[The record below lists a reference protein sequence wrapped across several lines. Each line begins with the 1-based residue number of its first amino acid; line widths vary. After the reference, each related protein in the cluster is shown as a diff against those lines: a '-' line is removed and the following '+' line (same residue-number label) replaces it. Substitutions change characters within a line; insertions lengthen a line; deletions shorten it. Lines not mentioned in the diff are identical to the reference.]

1 MPCAATRQAASRSP
15 RSSSCRAP
23 AGCRAMEVLVA
34 VETVLLA
41 LVVLLGAGLLRTH
54 AEILR
59 RLGPP
64 GAESN
69 ESESLL
75 PEPPAVVTTRAPAD
89 IAGTTLDGDAVKV
102 TLGAAAPPTLVAFL
116 TSGCAVCGNFWD
128 DMRRGRHAEHL
139 DRDMRLVVVTKD
151 TSHESPS
158 KLERLRPDDVPLV
171 MSTAAWDA
179 HRVPAAPYF
188 VYVEGGLVQGEGS
201 PTTWKQIAS
210 LLRDAEHDARYANGD
225 ERTDRIDELL
235 EASGIGPGDPS
246 LYPDEER
253 PH

>member
-1 MPCAATRQAASRSP
+1 
-15 RSSSCRAP
+15 
-23 AGCRAMEVLVA
+23 MEVLVA

-41 LVVLLGAGLLRTH
+41 LLVLLVAGLLRSH

-59 RLGPP
+59 RLGP
-64 GAESN
+64 GTESTD
-69 ESESLL
+69 SVL
-75 PEPPAVVTTRAPAD
+75 PEPPEVVTTRAPAD
-89 IAGTTLDGDAVKV
+89 IAGTTLEGDAVKV

-139 DRDMRLVVVTKD
+139 GRDMRLVVVTKD

-158 KLERLRPDDVPLV
+158 KLERLRPDEVPLV

-179 HRVPAAPYF
+179 HQVPAAPYF

-201 PTTWKQIAS
+201 ATTWKQIAS

-225 ERTDRIDELL
+225 ERTDRIDEVL
-235 EASGIGPGDPS
+235 EASGIGPGHPS
-246 LYPDEER
+246 LYPGEER
-253 PH
+253 PQ

>member
-1 MPCAATRQAASRSP
+1 
-15 RSSSCRAP
+15 
-23 AGCRAMEVLVA
+23 MEVLVA

-41 LVVLLGAGLLRTH
+41 LLVLLVAGLLRSH

-59 RLGPP
+59 RLGP
-64 GAESN
+64 GEDSV
-69 ESESLL
+69 L
-75 PEPPAVVTTRAPAD
+75 PEPPEVVTTRAPAD
-89 IAGTTLDGDAVKV
+89 IAGTTLEGDAVKV

-139 DRDMRLVVVTKD
+139 GREMRLVVVTKD

-158 KLERLRPDDVPLV
+158 KLARLRSDDVPLV

-179 HRVPAAPYF
+179 HQVPAAPYF

-201 PTTWKQIAS
+201 ATTWKQIAS
-210 LLRDAEHDARYANGD
+210 LLRDAEHDARYAGGD
-225 ERTDRIDELL
+225 ERTDRIDEIL
-235 EASGIGPGDPS
+235 EASGIGPGHPS
-246 LYPDEER
+246 LYPSGEPEE
-253 PH
+253 P

>member
-1 MPCAATRQAASRSP
+1 
-15 RSSSCRAP
+15 
-23 AGCRAMEVLVA
+23 MEVLVA

-41 LVVLLGAGLLRTH
+41 LLVLLVAGLLRSH

-64 GAESN
+64 DESRSG
-69 ESESLL
+69 SEPVL
-75 PEPPAVVTTRAPAD
+75 PEPPQVITTRAPAD
-89 IAGTTLDGDAVKV
+89 IAGTTLEGDAVQV
-102 TLGAAAPPTLVAFL
+102 SLGAATPPTLVAFL

-139 DRDMRLVVVTKD
+139 DGDMRLVVVTKD

-158 KLERLRPDDVPLV
+158 KLERLRPDDVPVV
-171 MSTAAWDA
+171 MSSAAWEA

-188 VYVEGGLVQGEGS
+188 VFVEGGLVQGEGS
-201 PTTWKQIAS
+201 ATTWKQIAS
-210 LLRDAEHDARYANGD
+210 LMRDAEHDAKYAANGD
-225 ERTDRIDELL
+225 ERTDRIDEIL

-246 LYPDEER
+246 LYPAGEAEEPR
-253 PH
+253 R

>member
-1 MPCAATRQAASRSP
+1 
-15 RSSSCRAP
+15 
-23 AGCRAMEVLVA
+23 MEVVVA

-41 LVVLLGAGLLRTH
+41 LLVLLVAGLLRSH

-64 GAESN
+64 DEQGSGNDAV
-69 ESESLL
+69 L
-75 PEPPAVVTTRAPAD
+75 PDPPAVVNTRAPAD
-89 IAGTTLDGDAVKV
+89 IAGTTLEGDAVKV
-102 TLGAAAPPTLVAFL
+102 SLGAAAPPTLVAFL

-158 KLERLRPDDVPLV
+158 KLDRLRPDDVPVV
-171 MSTAAWDA
+171 MSSAAWGA

-188 VYVEGGLVQGEGS
+188 VFVEGGLVQGEGS
-201 PTTWKQIAS
+201 AT
-210 LLRDAEHDARYANGD
+210 
-225 ERTDRIDELL
+225 
-235 EASGIGPGDPS
+235 
-246 LYPDEER
+246 
-253 PH
+253 

>member
-1 MPCAATRQAASRSP
+1 
-15 RSSSCRAP
+15 
-23 AGCRAMEVLVA
+23 MEVLVA

-41 LVVLLGAGLLRTH
+41 LLVLLVAGLLRSH

-59 RLGPP
+59 RLGP
-64 GAESN
+64 GAESHGGDDDAV
-69 ESESLL
+69 L
-75 PEPPAVVTTRAPAD
+75 PDPPAVITTRAPAD
-89 IAGTTLDGDAVKV
+89 IAGTTLEGDAVKV
-102 TLGAAAPPTLVAFL
+102 SLGAAAPPTLVAFL

-128 DMRRGRHAEHL
+128 DMRRGRHAAHL

-179 HRVPAAPYF
+179 HQVPAAPYF

-201 PTTWKQIAS
+201 ATTWKQIAS
-210 LLRDAEHDARYANGD
+210 LLRDAEHDAKHAANGE
-225 ERTDRIDELL
+225 ERTDRIDEIL
-235 EASGIGPGDPS
+235 EASGVGPGHPS
-246 LYPDEER
+246 LYPGDEGR
-253 PH
+253 G

>member
-1 MPCAATRQAASRSP
+1 
-15 RSSSCRAP
+15 
-23 AGCRAMEVLVA
+23 MEVLVA

-41 LVVLLGAGLLRTH
+41 LLVLLVAGLLRSH

-64 GAESN
+64 GAEAGEGN
-69 ESESLL
+69 ESLL
-75 PEPPAVVTTRAPAD
+75 PEPPSVVTTRAPAD
-89 IAGTTLDGDAVKV
+89 VAGTTLEGDAVKV

-128 DMRRGRHAEHL
+128 DMRRGRHTEHL
-139 DRDMRLVVVTKD
+139 GRDMRLVVVTKD

-171 MSTAAWDA
+171 MSSAAWDA

-201 PTTWKQIAS
+201 ATTWKQIAS
-210 LLRDAEHDARYANGD
+210 LMRDAEHDARYAGGD
-225 ERTDRIDELL
+225 ERTDRIDEIL
-235 EASGIGPGDPS
+235 EASGIAPGDPS
-246 LYPDEER
+246 LYPGEER
-253 PH
+253 SH

>member
-1 MPCAATRQAASRSP
+1 
-15 RSSSCRAP
+15 
-23 AGCRAMEVLVA
+23 MEVLVA

-41 LVVLLGAGLLRTH
+41 LLVLLVAGLLRSH

-59 RLGPP
+59 RLGP
-64 GAESN
+64 GAESHGGDDDAV
-69 ESESLL
+69 L
-75 PEPPAVVTTRAPAD
+75 PDPPAVITTRAPAD
-89 IAGTTLDGDAVKV
+89 IAGTTLEGDAVKV
-102 TLGAAAPPTLVAFL
+102 SLGAAAPPTLVAFL

-139 DRDMRLVVVTKD
+139 GADMRLVVVTKD

-158 KLERLRPDDVPLV
+158 KLERLRPEDVPLV

-201 PTTWKQIAS
+201 ATTWKQIAS
-210 LLRDAEHDARYANGD
+210 LLRDAEHDAKHAAANGD
-225 ERTDRIDELL
+225 ERTDRIDEVL
-235 EASGIGPGDPS
+235 EASGIGPGHPS
-246 LYPDEER
+246 LYPGEE
-253 PH
+253 PE

>member
-1 MPCAATRQAASRSP
+1 
-15 RSSSCRAP
+15 
-23 AGCRAMEVLVA
+23 MEVLVA

-41 LVVLLGAGLLRTH
+41 LLVLLVAGLLRSH

-59 RLGPP
+59 RLGPGTEP
-64 GAESN
+64 ADDPV
-69 ESESLL
+69 L
-75 PEPPAVVTTRAPAD
+75 PEPPAVVATRAPAD
-89 IAGTTLDGDAVKV
+89 IAGTTLEGDAVKV

-139 DRDMRLVVVTKD
+139 GADMRLVVVTKD

-171 MSTAAWDA
+171 MSTTAWDA

-201 PTTWKQIAS
+201 ATTWKQIAS
-210 LLRDAEHDARYANGD
+210 LLRDAEHDAKYANGD
-225 ERTDRIDELL
+225 ERTDRIDEVL
-235 EASGIGPGDPS
+235 EASGIGPGHPS
-246 LYPDEER
+246 LYPGEE
-253 PH
+253 PE

>member
-1 MPCAATRQAASRSP
+1 MAVLIAIETV
-15 RSSSCRAP
+15 
-23 AGCRAMEVLVA
+23 VLVLL
-34 VETVLLA
+34 TVL
-41 LVVLLGAGLLRTH
+41 VAGLLRSH

-59 RLGPP
+59 RLGP
-64 GAESN
+64 GTEST
-69 ESESLL
+69 EAVL

-139 DRDMRLVVVTKD
+139 GRDMRLVVVTKD

-201 PTTWKQIAS
+201 ATTWKQIAS

-225 ERTDRIDELL
+225 ERTDRIDEIL

-246 LYPDEER
+246 LYPAGTSEER
-253 PH
+253 SE

>member
-1 MPCAATRQAASRSP
+1 
-15 RSSSCRAP
+15 
-23 AGCRAMEVLVA
+23 MEVLVA

-41 LVVLLGAGLLRTH
+41 LLVLLVAGLLRSH

-59 RLGPP
+59 RLGP
-64 GAESN
+64 GSG
-69 ESESLL
+69 SESTDEPVL

-89 IAGTTLDGDAVKV
+89 IAGTTLEGDAVKV
-102 TLGAAAPPTLVAFL
+102 SLGAAAPPTLVAFL

-139 DRDMRLVVVTKD
+139 GRDMRLVVVTKD

-158 KLERLRPDDVPLV
+158 KLERLRPDDVPVV

-179 HRVPAAPYF
+179 HQVPAAPYF

-201 PTTWKQIAS
+201 ATTWKQIAS
-210 LLRDAEHDARYANGD
+210 LLRDAEHDARYAGGD
-225 ERTDRIDELL
+225 ERTDRIDEIL
-235 EASGIGPGDPS
+235 EASGIRAGDPS
-246 LYPDEER
+246 LYPGGRSE
-253 PH
+253 